1 MTAAAAPGPHDPP
14 RGNGPSDANVPYGF
28 IGLGQMGAPMA
39 RHLTG
44 RGLVVHDTRPEAV
57 APLVDGGA
65 RAAAS
70 PAEVAAACRIISIMV
85 RDDAQVDEVAA
96 GILPAAA
103 PGTILAVH
111 STIRPGTAQ
120 ALAERARP
128 YRVEVVD
135 APVSGGFM
143 GAEAG
148 TLAVMV
154 GGAEEAFARC
164 REPFGAWADLVLH
177 MGPVGA
183 GTRAKL
189 ARNLLHFTAFA
200 AAAEAQRLA
209 EAAGISLR
217 RLARV
222 VRHSDAVT
230 GGPGAIMIRPAT
242 APLGP
247 GDPLYGIMEHV
258 LALGEKDLSLA
269 LDLAAEHGVDTP
281 LARLALARLADGL
294 GLPARMTTTPE
305 ETR

>member
-1 MTAAAAPGPHDPP
+1 MTAAPAPHGAAEPHQPP
-14 RGNGPSDANVPYGF
+14 EPREPSGPYGF

-39 RHLTG
+39 AHLAG
-44 RGLVVHDTRPEAV
+44 RGLVVYDTRPQAV
-57 APLVDGGA
+57 APLADKGA
-65 RAAAS
+65 RAAAG
-70 PAEVAAACRIISIMV
+70 PAEVAAACPIISIMV
-85 RDDAQVDEVAA
+85 RDDAQVEEVAA
-96 GILPAAA
+96 EILPAAA
-103 PGTILAVH
+103 PGTIVAIH
-111 STIRPGTAQ
+111 STIHAGTAVR
-120 ALAERARP
+120 LAERALP
-128 YRVEVVD
+128 YRIDVVD

-209 EAAGISLR
+209 EAAGVPLR

-230 GGPGAIMIRPAT
+230 GGPGSIMLRSTT
-242 APLGP
+242 APLDP
-247 GDPLYGIMEHV
+247 GDPLHAVMENV

-269 LDLAAEHGVDTP
+269 LDLAAEQGVDTP
-281 LARLALARLADGL
+281 LARLALDRLAEGL
-294 GLPARMTTTPE
+294 GLPPRRHGE
-305 ETR
+305 